1 MLTDIHTLL
10 TYYRENKKI
19 FRKEALIFDIEASFL
34 FIGGLIKMSQ
44 LRFRRKEKKYTEVYN
59 TIIFKNKNVELTG
72 LYTTIQACI
81 DLEINT
87 KGTDNEFTL
96 SKKTLQHYCGYKD
109 DKFKRI
115 WNELKVAGYLKQY
128 KIKNKDGKFIYEYE
142 LLDEPDLTLH
152 HSLIQN
158 EDGSIVPNIPK
169 SKIEKLKKDMD
180 KKPEGEKPPLE
191 PEGEKPHSGKMGVY
205 YNTSL
210 NKVCMYVC
218 KAKENFA
225 LSEKN
230 KQEINSI
237 KEKIPFDLFEEIIV
251 DSKNKNKTFSYVI
264 GTINN
269 CIRGDI
275 LTLDKY
281 IETKKNYKNTKTKK
295 TESQRKQPKKPLTRF
310 HNITDRTANYTP
322 EELEALLQ
330 ENQKKKFRSLDTE
343 KDMANIDIPVAK
355 VEDKSEEV
363 EDHIE
368 GKFKFKPNF
377 NHSFEN

>member
-1 MLTDIHTLL
+1 MT
-10 TYYRENKKI
+10 
-19 FRKEALIFDIEASFL
+19 
-34 FIGGLIKMSQ
+34 Q

-87 KGTDNEFTL
+87 KGTENEFTL

-180 KKPEGEKPPLE
+180 KKPGVENTPME
-191 PEGEKPHSGKMGVY
+191 PEGEKPHSGEKGGY
-205 YNTSL
+205 YNNLL
-210 NKVCMYVC
+210 NKVSKYVSV
-218 KAKENFA
+218 ANENFA
-225 LSEKN
+225 LTNKN
-230 KQEINSI
+230 KEFINSI
-237 KEKIPFDLFEEIIV
+237 EDKIDLDLFEEIV
-251 DSKNKNKTFSYVI
+251 VNAKNKNKTFRYVTS
-264 GTINN
+264 TITKAMEKG
-269 CIRGDI
+269 IT
-275 LTLDKY
+275 TLSAFEDDLN
-281 IETKKNYKNTKTKK
+281 TYKNNKSSRASKKSSVKANSTKQVK
-295 TESQRKQPKKPLTRF
+295 TRF
-310 HNITDRTANYTP
+310 HNINQSFEKYTP
-322 EELEALLQ
+322 EELEKLLK
-330 ENQKKKFRSLDTE
+330 ENQEDKF
-343 KDMANIDIPVAK
+343 KDLNTKDIPAVTTD
-355 VEDKSEEV
+355 EITNEV
-363 EDHIE
+363 TSITLDEVTNEVHSANVDGLFVPKYDHRLQ
-368 GKFKFKPNF
+368 N
-377 NHSFEN
+377 

>member
-1 MLTDIHTLL
+1 MT
-10 TYYRENKKI
+10 
-19 FRKEALIFDIEASFL
+19 
-34 FIGGLIKMSQ
+34 Q

-87 KGTDNEFTL
+87 KGTDKEFIL

-158 EDGSIVPNIPK
+158 EDGTIVPNIPK

-191 PEGEKPHSGKMGVY
+191 PEGEKPHSGKMGGY
-205 YNTSL
+205 YNNSL

-218 KAKENFA
+218 IAEKHFG
-225 LSEKN
+225 LSGEN
-230 KQEINSI
+230 KQYINTI
-237 KEKIPFDLFEEIIV
+237 KEKIPFNLFEEIIV
-251 DSKNKNKTFSYVI
+251 DAVNKNKTFGYAV

-269 CIRGDI
+269 CIKGDV

-281 IETKKNYKNTKTKK
+281 MGTKKNYKKTKGTK
-295 TESQRKQPKKPLTRF
+295 EQSKQPNQPKTRF
-310 HNITDRTANYTP
+310 HNVNQTFNKYDAA
-322 EELEALLQ
+322 ELERILL
-330 ENQKKKFRSLDTE
+330 ESQK
-343 KDMANIDIPVAK
+343 
-355 VEDKSEEV
+355 
-363 EDHIE
+363 
-368 GKFKFKPNF
+368 GKFK
-377 NHSFEN
+377 

>member
-1 MLTDIHTLL
+1 
-10 TYYRENKKI
+10 
-19 FRKEALIFDIEASFL
+19 
-34 FIGGLIKMSQ
+34 MSQ

-180 KKPEGEKPPLE
+180 KKPEVEKTPLE
-191 PEGEKPHSGKMGVY
+191 PEGEKPHPGKMGGY

-230 KQEINSI
+230 KQDINSI
-237 KEKIPFDLFEEIIV
+237 KEKVPFDLFEEIIV
-251 DSKNKNKTFSYVI
+251 DSKNKNKTFAYVM

-269 CIRGDI
+269 CINEGT

-281 IETKKNYKNTKTKK
+281 IETKKNYKNKQSKDTKSKNKQTKELK
-295 TESQRKQPKKPLTRF
+295 TRY
-310 HNITDRTANYTP
+310 HNINQSFEKYTS
-322 EELEALLQ
+322 EELEKLLK
-330 ENQKKKFRSLDTE
+330 ESQKD
-343 KDMANIDIPVAK
+343 
-355 VEDKSEEV
+355 
-363 EDHIE
+363 
-368 GKFKFKPNF
+368 KFKDLNGKNVTDTMPDKVINEAHSPNVDSSFTPKF
-377 NHSFEN
+377 NHHFEN